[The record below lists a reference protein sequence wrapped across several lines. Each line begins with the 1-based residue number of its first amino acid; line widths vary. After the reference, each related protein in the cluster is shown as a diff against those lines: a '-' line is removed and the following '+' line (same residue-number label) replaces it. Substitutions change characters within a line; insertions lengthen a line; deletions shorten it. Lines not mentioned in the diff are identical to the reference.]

1 MIDKNFL
8 KDYATKL
15 ETTFINVLR
24 EYAQHIFLREF
35 YDQDDSE
42 NFLFKGGTALRLVFG
57 SPRFSEDLDFSAKK
71 NSGSYEKILENV
83 LLGLVTEGIKVDLKE
98 SKPTS
103 GGHLA
108 VIEVELF
115 DQLIEIQNQISFRPQ
130 AKLTAENVLV
140 TAKIIPSYKICLLS
154 RDILVSEKAAALIDR
169 KKSRDFFD
177 LYYILRH
184 DELRSSLKLNGQQR
198 EKIWEILTNLPKAT
212 KARLATDLK
221 RLLPK
226 SFWPVVKDLP
236 AILKREL
243 QRT

>member
-1 MIDKNFL
+1 MIDKKFL

-15 ETTFINVLR
+15 ETSFINVLR

-35 YDQDDSE
+35 YRQSDSE
-42 NFLFKGGTALRLVFG
+42 NFLFKGGTALKLVFG

-71 NSGSYEKILENV
+71 NSVNYEKILENV
-83 LLGLVTEGIKVDLKE
+83 LLGLSNEGMKVELKE

-108 VIEVELF
+108 AMEVELF
-115 DQLIEIQNQISFRPQ
+115 DQAIEIQNQISFRPQ
-130 AKLTAENVLV
+130 AKLMAENALIS
-140 TAKIIPSYKICLLS
+140 AKIIPSYKICLLS
-154 RDILVSEKAAALIDR
+154 RDILVSEKAAALVDR

-184 DELRSSLKLNGQQR
+184 DELRSSLKLTGQQR
-198 EKIWEILTNLPKAT
+198 EKIGEILTKLP
-212 KARLATDLK
+212 KARLAADLK

-243 QRT
+243 